1 MILHLPFHLPHWP
14 MEFQMAVPPSCLIP
28 EYINRWELLLHHYD
42 LIFNHLHSLGT
53 GINLDRKLF
62 SSPADSPCLKH
73 TRTCLWLHAW
83 FLILSRNGNS
93 WQPLLPQRNRLRLKL
108 YYQPGFLAFPSQQK
122 WTNWLEGRQ
131 ELQARLY
138 LWPCYRRGYSDS
150 QQHVPFLAC
159 SLRGTSLR
167 VEVCLLVGPEGWL
180 RCFAHLCGDVCK
192 GGLRN
197 TLLLFLT
204 RGFSSRLFQSG
215 SFFF

>member
-1 MILHLPFHLPHWP
+1 MKHERFKELKSLAHYHSWWVTDPEINHCFS
-14 MEFQMAVPPSCLIP
+14 ATSCLIP

-131 ELQARLY
+131 ELQARVN
-138 LWPCYRRGYSDS
+138 WSPCCSQGQGGVGEWRG
-150 QQHVPFLAC
+150 
-159 SLRGTSLR
+159 G
-167 VEVCLLVGPEGWL
+167 EG
-180 RCFAHLCGDVCK
+180 
-192 GGLRN
+192 N
-197 TLLLFLT
+197 
-204 RGFSSRLFQSG
+204 
-215 SFFF
+215 